1 MSDVR
6 NDRNDRR
13 LDPSERAGA
22 HTPADEAAG
31 DARPDA
37 TGAMRPA
44 RPVRKELTQ
53 DDFDK
58 SIEGLTYALTAPAPM
73 QAWHVVKSA
82 VEAFGT
88 TPGDEPSRP
97 SNPVSGA
104 RLYPL
109 IENELPKTSR
119 SDEQSAARAGE
130 YVLHPQI
137 AVDAKG
143 GETVAYY
150 TAVRHG
156 RAEWAVGTDAL
167 ETFKAHHEM
176 YAQLA
181 DQSWSITSGRPYE
194 QDTYRMGEAI
204 SNGDPK
210 GAAIANFHAWEHA
223 WSDPTWAAQRA
234 LDVAVAMAPE
244 APRAKPTTTADP
256 SLPRG
261 TGITDKYGNVRYS
274 TQGTTQDIALVKAHE
289 SVHSFLSP
297 KALNGLRAFRAE
309 ARMAAYDKSALCK
322 YLEEALAETYAQ
334 VKVNGVTAI
343 PEGLRFPI
351 REGYVTFGRV
361 ATEAAVGTLV
371 YGGVTYWVCVEVGK

>member
-6 NDRNDRR
+6 NDGNDRR
-13 LDPSERAGA
+13 LDPSERVGA
-22 HTPADEAAG
+22 HTLVDEDAG

-37 TGAMRPA
+37 TRAMRPT
-44 RPVRKELTQ
+44 RQELTQ

-73 QAWHVVKSA
+73 QAWHVAKSA
-82 VEAFGT
+82 LEACGT
-88 TPGDEPSRP
+88 TAGEEPSRP
-97 SNPVSGA
+97 SNGVSGV
-104 RLYPL
+104 RLYAL
-109 IENELPKTSR
+109 IEHELPKTSR
-119 SDEQSAARAGE
+119 SDEQRAARAGE

-137 AVDAKG
+137 AHDAKG
-143 GETVAYY
+143 VENVAYY

-156 RAEWAVGTDAL
+156 RAEFAVGTDAL
-167 ETFKAHHEM
+167 EIFKAHHEM

-181 DQSWSITSGRPYE
+181 DQTWSITSARPYE

-204 SNGDPK
+204 SNGDLK
-210 GAAIANFHAWEHA
+210 GAALQNFYAWEHA

-234 LDVAVAMAPE
+234 FDVAVAMAPE
-244 APRAKPTTTADP
+244 APRARPTTTADP

-261 TGITDKYGNVRYS
+261 TGMTDKYGNVRYS
-274 TQGTTQDIALVKAHE
+274 TKGTPQDVALVKAHE

-297 KALNGLRAFRAE
+297 KALNGLRAFRAD

-351 REGYVTFGRV
+351 DKGYVTFGRV

-371 YGGVTYWVCVEVGK
+371 YGSVTYWVCVEVEQ